1 MINHN
6 DRIDRAGMLAAEVRV
21 KLSTDEIVVMC
32 EKLARKYRRPHMNDD
47 LVSEGVLAVY
57 ERLEVKPEEY
67 PASLYRRANK
77 AMHEYINI
85 KTKAVTI
92 PTTRSAEALSKG
104 VEYNGQTH
112 SESGLK
118 TLAEALSSTVEGFNG
133 NLSLTVEDCTK
144 QYEDRD
150 FVEKAMFGLSRI
162 EKHVIKLRYFDD
174 KSQGDCAEKLKVSQ
188 KTVSMWE
195 KSALGKMESC
205 NKL

>member
-1 MINHN
+1 MT
-6 DRIDRAGMLAAEVRV
+6 
-21 KLSTDEIVVMC
+21 KLNTDEIVTMC

-57 ERLEVKPEEY
+57 ERLDNTPDEY

-77 AMHEYINI
+77 AMYDYINI

-112 SESGLK
+112 SERGLK
-118 TLAEALSSTVEGFNG
+118 TLADALSSTTEGING
-133 NLSLTVEDCTK
+133 NLSLTTDDCTK

-150 FVEKAMFGLSRI
+150 FVKKAMADLSTI
-162 EKHVIKLRYFDD
+162 ERSVIKLRYFDD
-174 KSQGDCAEKLKVSQ
+174 KPQGECGETLGVSQ
-188 KTVSMWE
+188 KTVHMWE
-195 KSALGKMESC
+195 KSALDKMAKC
-205 NKL
+205 NKS

>member
-1 MINHN
+1 MT
-6 DRIDRAGMLAAEVRV
+6 
-21 KLSTDEIVVMC
+21 KLTTDEIVTMC
-32 EKLARKYRRPHMNDD
+32 EKLARKYRRPHLNKD

-77 AMHEYINI
+77 AMYEYINI
-85 KTKAVTI
+85 KAKAVTI

-118 TLAEALSSTVEGFNG
+118 TLADALSSTTESFNG
-133 NLSLTVEDCTK
+133 NLSLTTEDCTK

-150 FVEKAMFGLSRI
+150 FVEKAMVGLSTI
-162 EKHVIKLRYFDD
+162 EEEIIKLRYFDD
-174 KSQGDCAEKLKVSQ
+174 KSQGDCAEKFGVSQ
-188 KTVSMWE
+188 KTVSAWE
-195 KSALGKMESC
+195 KLALDKMAKC
-205 NKL
+205 NK